1 MCPKWQ
7 VERFPWH
14 TALTAV
20 PIFFISFAQLAS
32 LYCGQYVY
40 VYISDCVDV
49 VYELPLLPNNTE
61 SETFLSKLRGVQ
73 SVDWLFTI
81 GMPAWR

>member
-1 MCPKWQ
+1 
-7 VERFPWH
+7 
-14 TALTAV
+14 
-20 PIFFISFAQLAS
+20 
-32 LYCGQYVY
+32 VY

-49 VYELPLLPNNTE
+49 VYELPLLPNNNE
-61 SETFLSKLRGVQ
+61 SETFLYKLRGVQ